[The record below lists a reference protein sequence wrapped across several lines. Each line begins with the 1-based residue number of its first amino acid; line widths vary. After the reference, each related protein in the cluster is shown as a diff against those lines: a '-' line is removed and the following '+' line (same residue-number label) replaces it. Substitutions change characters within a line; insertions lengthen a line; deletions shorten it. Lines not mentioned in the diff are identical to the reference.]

1 MDKRRRARGRAQP
14 RGEVAALGVLLVLA
28 SSGCTAPAVEGY
40 QLQAPPQGF
49 LYTAKEAP
57 SGSMIRGRSPDG
69 GGFWFGDIHFD
80 EPRTT
85 VALARYRGPLS
96 EGDAAAARDAR
107 AQVLR
112 GSPYNRLGPLRT
124 LTLADGHAA
133 TAWTEERH
141 DEYGRFRS
149 LQVTAVV
156 SYDTV
161 SFALELD
168 TSVPERMREPHLDS
182 ILATFGLGMTE
193 VNWALVVVAGL
204 VPALAFL
211 LLLRR
216 GGRAHATDYRMARVL
231 RPAAQGGGGG
241 ATGAGGAGSRGGGTA
256 EGRLVDHPPDT

>member
-1 MDKRRRARGRAQP
+1 MA
-14 RGEVAALGVLLVLA
+14 AALGVMLVLA
-28 SSGCTAPAVEGY
+28 PSGCTAPAVEGY
-40 QLQAPPQGF
+40 QLQAPPEGF
-49 LYTAKEAP
+49 LYAAQEAP
-57 SGSMIRGRSPDG
+57 SWSVIGARSPDG
-69 GGFWFGDIHFD
+69 GGVWFGDIRLD

-85 VALARYRGPLS
+85 VALFRYRGGLAP
-96 EGDAAAARDAR
+96 GDAAAARDAR

-133 TAWTEERH
+133 SAWTEERH

-168 TSVPERMREPHLDS
+168 TSVPERMTEAHLDS
-182 ILATFGLGMTE
+182 ILATFGLGVTA
-193 VNWALVVVAGL
+193 VNWVLVAVAGGL
-204 VPALAFL
+204 VALALL

-216 GGRAHATDYRMARVL
+216 GGRGHTTEYRMARV
-231 RPAAQGGGGG
+231 PKPPVQGK
-241 ATGAGGAGSRGGGTA
+241 
-256 EGRLVDHPPDT
+256 LVDRPPGA

>member
-1 MDKRRRARGRAQP
+1 MDKKRRLLGTAQP
-14 RGEVAALGVLLVLA
+14 RTRWTVLCSGLALLTL
-28 SSGCTAPAVEGY
+28 SGCSVPAVEGY
-40 QLQAPPQGF
+40 QLQAPPEGF
-49 LYTAKEAP
+49 LYAADQGF
-57 SGSMIRGRSPDG
+57 SGSGIPGRSPAG
-69 GGFWFGDIHFD
+69 GGMWFGDIKLD

-85 VALARYRGPLS
+85 VVLTRYRGGLAD
-96 EGDAAAARDAR
+96 GDAAAARDAR

-124 LTLADGHAA
+124 LSLADGHTA

-182 ILATFGLGMTE
+182 ILATFGLGVTA
-193 VNWALVVVAGL
+193 VNWVLVVAAAAVAG
-204 VPALAFL
+204 ALLAL
-211 LLLRR
+211 LFRG
-216 GGRAHATDYRMARVL
+216 GGRAHATDYRMAKL
-231 RPAAQGGGGG
+231 PKPKGPDDKP
-241 ATGAGGAGSRGGGTA
+241 
-256 EGRLVDHPPDT
+256 LVDRPPVA